1 MGMRGAFLLLAL
13 AASPLAAQDGAAP
26 PRAPQ
31 VTPSPLR
38 GATRAPMVSQ
48 RHPHPPRD
56 EQIKAID
63 IPQAAKDEG
72 HNGRATYTVTV
83 GPDGKLIALTLK
95 ESSMSSAIDAA
106 VKARLETARFIP
118 ATDKDGNKVQ
128 GTVDVWMTY
137 ARHDADSPGGGIA
150 TYTCGDLVREWDW
163 FTAAN
168 AARRKLF
175 WPHNAFTSLTSIE
188 AMRQGIT
195 PSREDRLAARA
206 QREAMWLK
214 LIKRCRKKPAGLM
227 LEEVD
232 QPDAYANLVNS
243 F

>member
-1 MGMRGAFLLLAL
+1 MRGAFLLLAL
-13 AASPLAAQDGAAP
+13 AAGPLAAQDAA
-26 PRAPQ
+26 APQ
-31 VTPSPLR
+31 VAPQVAPSPLR
-38 GATRAPMVSQ
+38 GATRAPIVSQ
-48 RHPHPPRD
+48 RHPQRARPAAV
-56 EQIKAID
+56 KAID

-72 HNGRATYTVTV
+72 HNGRATYTATV

-95 ESSMSSAIDAA
+95 ESSMSPAIDAA

-118 ATDKDGNKVQ
+118 ATDTDGNAVQ

-175 WPHNAFTSLTSIE
+175 WPHNAYTSLASIGRME
-188 AMRQGIT
+188 QG
-195 PSREDRLAARA
+195 DKLNRA
-206 QREAMWLK
+206 QMLADRKVREGMWAK
-214 LIKRCRKKPAGLM
+214 LIKRCRKAPERLM
-227 LEEVD
+227 LDEVD
-232 QPDAYANLVNS
+232 QPEAYARLVNS